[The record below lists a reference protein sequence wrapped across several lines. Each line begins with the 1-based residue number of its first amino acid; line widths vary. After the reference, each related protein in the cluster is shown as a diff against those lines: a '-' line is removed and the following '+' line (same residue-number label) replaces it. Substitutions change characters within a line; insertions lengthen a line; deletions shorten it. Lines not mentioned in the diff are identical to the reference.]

1 MASKKTS
8 APARDTRIFSA
19 RISRDLVK
27 QLRRFALE
35 NDLKMQQV
43 VTDAFREYLAKHQ
56 T

>member
-1 MASKKTS
+1 MAAKKE
-8 APARDTRIFSA
+8 PKPERETRIFSA

-43 VTDAFREYLAKHQ
+43 VTEAFREYLDKRKD
-56 T
+56 